1 MFGSSFPL
9 SCLYDDS
16 CLIYVLCASLRIVVS
31 NTYCVVFLFCFLRLV
46 YDMLPVSLDCPLL
59 MALSVISSVY
69 LQQSLEGDLIT
80 SVRQWPSHYSS
91 HFAYHKFP
99 THTHSKNFFIETK
112 FDLKNIKYM
121 YMYHIFQ
128 NVSSNNSR
136 ISIRMHFHNIII
148 ENDHITIRFL
158 FKVDYCFTIIS
169 YDGLLW
175 YLTF

>member
-1 MFGSSFPL
+1 
-9 SCLYDDS
+9 
-16 CLIYVLCASLRIVVS
+16 VLC
-31 NTYCVVFLFCFLRLV
+31 FCFVFFVLCTICCQFLWIVHCWWPYRWSLAFIYNKTLKV
-46 YDMLPVSLDCPLL
+46 ILLQVFVNGQVTILHTLP
-59 MALSVISSVY
+59 
-69 LQQSLEGDLIT
+69 IT
-80 SVRQWPSHYSS
+80 N
-91 HFAYHKFP
+91 FP
-99 THTHSKNFFIETK
+99 HIPIPKTFFIETK